1 MTMFIQLVDGQ
12 PVGHAVIMDNFRAL
26 FPGTSF
32 SWPFVPEDIEPLGF
46 GLYDF
51 SSQPE
56 LGVFEKAV
64 EVAPVKDEYGRW
76 RQTWAVE
83 PMTEEEVAARTEQEW
98 NGVRHRRN
106 FVLSRSDWTQL
117 PDAPLINTQMAA
129 WATYRQALRDVT
141 TQSDPFNILW
151 PLSPA
156 VESIPSSAP

>member
-1 MTMFIQLVDGQ
+1 MFIQLVDGQ

-26 FPGTSF
+26 FPDTSF
-32 SWPFVPEDIEPLGF
+32 SWPFVPEDIEALGF

-51 SSQPE
+51 SNQPD
-56 LGVFEKAV
+56 LNTFEKAV
-64 EVAPVKDEYGRW
+64 EVAPVKDQFGRW

-98 NGVRHRRN
+98 NGVRYKRN
-106 FVLSRSDWTQL
+106 FILSRTDWTQL
-117 PDAPLINTQMAA
+117 PDAPLSNIEMQDWTS
-129 WATYRQALRDVT
+129 YRQALRDVT

-156 VESIPSSAP
+156 VESIPSSAA